1 MLCLM
6 SNMEEDYKPK
16 VLPDFKYYKGEDR
29 DKCPFEVYKDV
40 RARYWWGEMMFGH
53 LHDTEE
59 AIKGYSADVIKW
71 REWLKE
77 HVPNQSARFLRE
89 NTDRQLAIAYYIV
102 LLYGKWCPYESEDF
116 IFDY

>member
-1 MLCLM
+1 
-6 SNMEEDYKPK
+6 MEEDYRPK

-102 LLYGKWCPYESEDF
+102 LLWGKWCPYNFSEDF
-116 IFDY
+116 IFEY